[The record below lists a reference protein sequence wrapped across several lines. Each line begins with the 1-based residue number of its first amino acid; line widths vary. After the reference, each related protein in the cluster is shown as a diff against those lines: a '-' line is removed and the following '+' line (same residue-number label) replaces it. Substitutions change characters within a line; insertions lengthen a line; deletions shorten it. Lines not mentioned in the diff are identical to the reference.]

1 MNFLE
6 ALSISSQP
14 FEVQNSMCAAKFD
27 SLNIT
32 DTTLRDAHQSLIA
45 TRLRTEDML
54 PLARAIDQAGFF
66 SVEAW
71 GGATFDSCIRFL
83 NDDPW
88 DRLRMLK
95 AELKH
100 TPIQMLLRGQN
111 LVGYRHYPDDVVEK
125 FVEASARNG
134 VDIFR
139 VFDALND
146 IRNMKKAMEEVKNV
160 GGHLQGAI
168 SYTTSPVHSV
178 ATFIDMAQELY
189 TLGCD
194 SICIKDMA
202 GLIMPHDA
210 RDLIAGIKKTAD
222 VKVCLHSHCTSGVA
236 PLSYQAAIDAGVDIL
251 DTAMSPFAFGT
262 SQPPTESIVAS
273 VLGTPRD
280 TGIDLITLRNVRN
293 ICREMREKYEPLFSA
308 ITDRVDSDVLIYQLP
323 GGMISNLVSQ
333 LKEQNALDRL
343 DDVFH
348 EVPRVRKDL
357 GYPPLVTPTS
367 QIVGTQAVFNVLMD
381 GERYRNVTRE
391 VKDYVLGLYGRSPA
405 PISPEVRALIVGDE
419 EPVTVRPADLL
430 EPIYE
435 QMRAQAVEQGLV
447 TRDEDVLTYIL
458 YPSIAPSFLR
468 GERQAEVI
476 PEAAAPAGPVGVADF
491 PRSMEVEVDGEIFS
505 VRIVTV
511 EGDSVGASVCT
522 PSAKERIPRGEVAGG
537 VKSNMQGMV
546 LKVMFPRGST
556 VKKGDTLIVL
566 EAMKMEN
573 PIRSP
578 RDGTVSEIFVDAGDV
593 VQNGDVLMVIE

>member
-1 MNFLE
+1 
-6 ALSISSQP
+6 
-14 FEVQNSMCAAKFD
+14 MCAAKSD
-27 SLNIT
+27 TLYIT

-54 PLARAIDQAGFF
+54 PLARAIDDVGFF

-88 DRLRMLK
+88 DRLRNLK

-125 FVEASARNG
+125 FVDASAENG

-146 IRNMKKAMEEVKNV
+146 LRNMKKAMEEVRNV
-160 GGHLQGAI
+160 GAHLQGAI

-178 ATFIDMAQELY
+178 ATFIDMAEDLY
-189 TLGCD
+189 ALGCD

-210 RDLIAGIKKTAD
+210 RDLIAGIKKRVD
-222 VKVCLHSHCTSGVA
+222 VMVCLHSHCTSGVA
-236 PLSYQAAIDAGVDIL
+236 PLSYQAAIEAGVDIL
-251 DTAMSPFAFGT
+251 DTAMSPFALGT

-273 VLGTPRD
+273 VAGTPRD
-280 TGIDLITLRNVRN
+280 TGIDLAKLRNVRD
-293 ICREMREKYEPLFSA
+293 ICRDIREKYEPLFNA
-308 ITDRVDSDVLIYQLP
+308 IADRVDSDVLIYQLP
-323 GGMISNLVSQ
+323 GGMISNLISQ
-333 LKEQNALDRL
+333 LQEQGALDRL
-343 DDVFH
+343 E
-348 EVPRVRKDL
+348 EVLQEIPRVRKDL

-367 QIVGTQAVFNVLMD
+367 QIVGTQAVLNVLLG
-381 GERYRNVTRE
+381 GERYRNVTQE

-405 PISPEVRALIVGDE
+405 PISPDVQKRIIGDE
-419 EPVTVRPADLL
+419 KPVTVRPADLL
-430 EPIYE
+430 EPSYA
-435 QMRAQAVEQGLV
+435 QMRKEAMEQGLV
-447 TRDEDVLTYIL
+447 TKEEDVLTYIL
-458 YPSIAPSFLR
+458 YPAVAPSFLK
-468 GERQAEVI
+468 GERQAELI
-476 PEAAAPAGPVGVADF
+476 PQKPATGTAGIADV
-491 PRSMEVEVDGEIFS
+491 PHSMEVEVDGEIFS

-511 EGDSVGASVCT
+511 EGSSVGMAAAPTS
-522 PSAKERIPRGEVAGG
+522 PRERIPRGDVPGG
-537 VKSNMQGMV
+537 IKSNMQGMV
-546 LKVMFPRGST
+546 LEVLTQKGNT

-578 RDGTVSEIFVDAGDV
+578 RDGTVMEIFVDAGDV
-593 VQNGDVLMVIE
+593 VQNGDVLMIVE